1 MRGALLKNR
10 YVRFAASFD
19 VTIVCLLLLMVLTFW
34 GTLYQVDYGL
44 YAAQQR
50 MFRSWFFTFLG
61 FIPFPGAKLV
71 LWAAFVNLT
80 LSGLTKYAYTWRKAG
95 LLFIHYGLLLLI
107 VSAGFTYYF
116 ARESTLTLDEGGA
129 ANVSDDYHEWEIAL
143 WTETAD
149 SDTLHRDGEAVAL
162 GALAP
167 GGMVSFD
174 TLPATFTLE
183 KKFRNCKALVGP
195 PRAGFMANGFN
206 INELV
211 KLDEESEV
219 SENTPGAILAFAGKT
234 AAKLILYGGAP
245 AAMPIELGGKS
256 AFIALR
262 RIKHPLPITLQL
274 IDFRKKEYPGTD
286 KARSYESDVAI
297 GHNGVFRKASISMNK
312 PYREAGFTFYQAS
325 FSQSG
330 QGEASTFAIVRNH
343 GRMLPY
349 ICCLMVGA
357 GLILHFVMTLVR
369 FARRKNLGES
379 HAA

>member
-19 VTIVCLLLLMVLTFW
+19 VTIVCLLLLMILTFW
-34 GTLYQVDYGL
+34 GTLYQVEYGL
-44 YAAQQR
+44 FAAQQR
-50 MFRSWFFTFLG
+50 MFRSWFFTALG

-71 LWAAFVNLT
+71 LWVTFVNLT

-116 ARESTLTLDEGGA
+116 ARESTLTLNEGEA

-143 WTETAD
+143 WTESANG
-149 SDTLHRDGEAVAL
+149 DTLRRDGEAVAL
-162 GALAP
+162 SDLAP
-167 GGMVSFD
+167 GRMVSFD
-174 TLPATFTLE
+174 TLPVTFTLE
-183 KKFRNCKALVGP
+183 TKYRNCKALVGP
-195 PRAGFMANGFN
+195 PKGGFMSNGFN

-211 KLDEESEV
+211 ELDDESEA
-219 SENTPGAILAFAGKT
+219 SANSPGAVIAFAGKSGQ
-234 AAKLILYGGAP
+234 KLILYGGAP
-245 AAMPIELGGKS
+245 TAMPIDLGGKP

-262 RIKHPLPITLQL
+262 RIKHPLPITLKL

-286 KARSYESDVAI
+286 KARSYESDVEI
-297 GHNGVFRKASISMNK
+297 GHNGIFRAASISMNK
-312 PYREAGFTFYQAS
+312 PYREAGYTFYQAS

-330 QGEASTFAIVRNH
+330 TGEASTFAIVRNR

-357 GLILHFVMTLVR
+357 GLILHFVLTLIR